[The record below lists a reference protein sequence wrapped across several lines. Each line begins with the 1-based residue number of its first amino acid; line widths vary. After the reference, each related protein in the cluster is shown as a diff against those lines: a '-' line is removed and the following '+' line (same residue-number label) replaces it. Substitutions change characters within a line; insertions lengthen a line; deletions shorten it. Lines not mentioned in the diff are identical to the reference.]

1 MDGNGSETLVLL
13 NSTAGVTLISDGSPL
28 TRLNYFDGKFL
39 RAEDL
44 QAEQTYLRRLVQM
57 SNQAHGAG
65 VVHGFEVTRASG
77 DKLRLAPGLAIDN
90 EGRVLF
96 LGETAEVSLAALLAQ
111 AAQAA
116 ASAGDAAFGACAPL
130 AAEPGTAPVADAAI
144 YVIGISQAEA
154 LCGHE
159 DVYGQACQQACV
171 TESARPFRVEGVALQ
186 ARPLVLASPLPT
198 STAVVLDAIHLRS
211 RVASAY
217 FADERGRPAS
227 LISQAGL
234 ASSIWCAGAAAS
246 AGGFVPLG
254 VLARSG
260 QAVRFL
266 DLWTARRERGETH
279 PLRYWRNRLA
289 MRPWDVFLAQVL
301 QFQCQLRDSWSE
313 VGEAPDPCADERAL
327 IAEASDVMGEL
338 ETYYKASSEMLVQ
351 KALGGETL
359 DKPSGGASRLNALL
373 GRLRKAKET
382 FTLTPTSRV
391 LISKGIVELPSGGY
405 LPVTPAS
412 NLTVN
417 EQVRRLMGEGV
428 DLRFCVVRP
437 DYVAHALESV
447 QHMDR
452 ISLLKGL
459 DDPSAKEAVDILV
472 PDGQIG
478 QDAASNGAAWEGRV
492 RRVPS
497 TGDTN
502 STDDGDQADI
512 RPGLS
517 SYKAGA
523 KSGMITSGK
532 LEGAYQREV
541 LGGAARSEAKPGGEL
556 SFFFA
561 GLTEL
566 PDQGEAT
573 DRLREW
579 AKATKQPAEATL
591 WRSIH
596 DVAEPKAEAAGV
608 KTEKVSKKEAEA
620 APAPAAPED
629 AMAIGAGYARLKDEA
644 IRYRAEV
651 GARMAKK
658 AGVRGQRQFGGLSDE
673 PVDHAALWVGARLDR
688 DPFAAP
694 EQARI
699 GGSLDLTYL
708 APRKGGSRLVDLAL
722 TGRFIVEGSRV
733 SGSRQIVQGAFI
745 GDAVVRLA
753 FSDVSEA
760 SRVIKVNLPIVLTRR
775 ADSQGVRVS
784 LNADLG
790 GVGSDDRGL
799 LGVLDLDGEVN
810 VSADGREVELLLSVR
825 GEAGEKE
832 GSRDPL
838 KLAAALRRNDAAI
851 LPGNAL
857 RAASETAIEVLGTGE
872 GGASFVAD
880 AQDDLFGRPQVS
892 GEPLVVRATRDWV
905 MFHRRRDRRCGQD
918 GPGTETGVRRYQL
931 YHLRV
936 KTDAQARTAGAAVIG
951 ANAEA
956 VTKLGFRPIAAIEFG
971 IGRSSLATP
980 EADVLADWQAADPG
994 EKLVFGAIGSLGP
1007 AQAEGEGLARARLS
1021 SLELTVSRDS
1031 LPPMADNHVLPLLPA
1046 LGLNGMDG
1054 ALFLVTQAQKA
1065 MCHTIYVT
1073 HDDNFP
1079 NLVLHNGLAA
1089 EIEKEKMTPLFEVVF
1104 ENGATPTAT
1113 TLKKLRDYWAENDYV
1128 DPPFASSYQAGPNDA
1143 ARRNLLL
1150 AQSQAIMEALD
1161 GDPASTKLS
1170 ISPDVT
1176 ELTECDAV
1184 TVVYANRANQ
1194 RIALVAAL
1202 PNATTGALSI
1212 ELKDFFF
1219 DGSALTDEGGFVT
1232 SVQGVLQRS
1241 HQKAAPFAPSTDRL
1255 AKATTLAL
1263 PIGNRITSISS
1274 GLVVLPPADVI
1285 HTDMRDLIQNAGF
1298 DTDGYDLLVIFR

>member
-96 LGETAEVSLAALLAQ
+96 LSETAEVSLAALLAQ

-116 ASAGDAAFGACAPL
+116 ASGGDAAFGACAPL
-130 AAEPGTAPVADAAI
+130 AAEPGTAPIADAAI

-159 DVYGQACQQACV
+159 DVYGQACQQACI

-186 ARPLVLASPLPT
+186 ARPLVLTSPLPT

-246 AGGFVPLG
+246 AGGFVPLA

-266 DLWTARRERGETH
+266 DLWTARRERGDPH
-279 PLRYWRNRLA
+279 PMRYWRNRLA

-313 VGEAPDPCADERAL
+313 LGEAPDPCADERAL
-327 IAEASDVMGEL
+327 IAEASEVMGEL
-338 ETYYKASSEMLVQ
+338 ESYYKASSEMLV
-351 KALGGETL
+351 KKVLGGETQ
-359 DKPSGGASRLNALL
+359 DKPGGGASRFGALL
-373 GRLRKAKET
+373 GKLRKAKET

-478 QDAASNGAAWEGRV
+478 QDAASKGAAWEGRV

-497 TGDTN
+497 TDDT
-502 STDDGDQADI
+502 DGDDTYVEVGSEKI
-512 RPGLS
+512 T
-517 SYKAGA
+517 SYKAAA
-523 KSGMITSGK
+523 KRPADAIGK

-541 LGGAARSEAKPGGEL
+541 LGGAARSETKPGGEL

-561 GLTEL
+561 GLAEL
-566 PDQGEAT
+566 PDQGDAT
-573 DRLREW
+573 ERLREW
-579 AKATKQPAEATL
+579 AKETKQPAEATL

-596 DVAEPKAEAAGV
+596 DVAEPKAEAVSEASGA
-608 KTEKVSKKEAEA
+608 KTEKVAKKEAA
-620 APAPAAPED
+620 SAPADD

-644 IRYRAEV
+644 IRYRADL

-658 AGVRGQRQFGGLSDE
+658 AGVRGQRQFGGLDDE
-673 PVDHAALWVGARLDR
+673 PVDHAAVWVGLRLDR
-688 DPFAAP
+688 DPFMAP
-694 EQARI
+694 EQARVA
-699 GGSLDLTYL
+699 GSLDLTYL
-708 APRKGGSRLVDLAL
+708 MPRKGGSRLIDLAL
-722 TGRFIVEGSRV
+722 TGRLVIEGSRV
-733 SGSRQIVQGAFI
+733 TGSRQIVQGTFL
-745 GDAVVRLA
+745 GDAVVRLDFA
-753 FSDVSEA
+753 DISEA
-760 SRVIKVNLPIVLTRR
+760 SRVIKVNVPVILTRR
-775 ADSQGVRVS
+775 ADSEGVRVT
-784 LNADLG
+784 LNADLQS
-790 GVGSDDRGL
+790 VGSDDRGL
-799 LGVLDLDGEVN
+799 LGVLDLEAQVDVM
-810 VSADGREVELLLSVR
+810 SDGREVELSLVVR
-825 GEAGEKE
+825 GEIEKSARE
-832 GSRDPL
+832 REPL
-838 KLAAALRRNDAAI
+838 KLMGALRRNDAAI
-851 LPGNAL
+851 KPGNAL
-857 RAASETAIEVLGTGE
+857 RAASETAIEVLGARD
-872 GGASFVAD
+872 GGSGFVAD
-880 AQDDLFGRPQVS
+880 AQDDLFGRPAL
-892 GEPLVVRATRDWV
+892 GGDPLVVRATRDWV
-905 MFHRRRDRRCGQD
+905 MFHRRRDKRCGQD
-918 GPGTETGVRRYQL
+918 GPGAETGVRRYQL
-931 YHLRV
+931 YHVRA
-936 KTDAQARTAGAAVIG
+936 KTEAQARTASAAVMAADAAAI
-951 ANAEA
+951 
-956 VTKLGFRPIAAIEFG
+956 TKAGFKPIAAIEFG
-971 IGRSSLATP
+971 IGRSSLVTP
-980 EADVLADWQAADPG
+980 EADVIADWQAADPG

-1007 AQAEGEGLARARLS
+1007 AQAEGEALARARLS
-1021 SLELTVSRDS
+1021 SLELTVSRDG

-1054 ALFLVTQAQKA
+1054 ALFLITQAQKS

-1079 NLVLHNGLAA
+1079 NLVIHNGLAG
-1089 EIEKEKMTPLFEVVF
+1089 EIEKEGLSPVLEVVF
-1104 ENGATPTAT
+1104 ENGATPTAAS
-1113 TLKKLRDYWAENDYV
+1113 LQKLREYWAKNDYGE
-1128 DPPFASSYQAGPNDA
+1128 PPFAAVYQAGPNDA
-1143 ARRNLLL
+1143 ARRTLLL
-1150 AQSQAIMEALD
+1150 AQAQAIIEGLD
-1161 GDPASTKLS
+1161 GEPTDATLA

-1176 ELTECDAV
+1176 ELTECDAI
-1184 TVVYANRANQ
+1184 TVVYANQ
-1194 RIALVAAL
+1194 RYQKIALVAAL
-1202 PNATTGALSI
+1202 PNATTGALTL
-1212 ELKDFFF
+1212 EVQDFLF

-1232 SVQGVLQRS
+1232 SVQSVLQRPY
-1241 HQKAAPFAPSTDRL
+1241 QRAEPFAPSTDRL
-1255 AKATTLAL
+1255 AKAMTLAL

-1274 GLVVLPPADVI
+1274 GVVVLPPADVI
-1285 HTDMRDLIQNAGF
+1285 QTDIRNLIQNAGF

>member
-65 VVHGFEVTRASG
+65 VVHGFEVNRASG
-77 DKLRLAPGLAIDN
+77 DRLRLAPGLAIDN

-96 LGETAEVSLAALLAQ
+96 LGESAEVSLAALLAQ
-111 AAQAA
+111 AAHTAA
-116 ASAGDAAFGACAPL
+116 AAGDATFGACAPL
-130 AAEPGTAPVADAAI
+130 SAVPGTAPIADAAI
-144 YVIGISQAEA
+144 YVLGISQAEA

-198 STAVVLDAIHLRS
+198 STAVVLDAVHLRS

-217 FADERGRPAS
+217 FADERVRPAA

-246 AGGFVPLG
+246 AGGFVPLA
-254 VLARSG
+254 VLACSG

-266 DLWTARRERGETH
+266 DLWTARRERGEPH

-338 ETYYKASSEMLVQ
+338 ETYYKASSEMLVH
-351 KALGGETL
+351 KTLGNETL
-359 DKPSGGASRLNALL
+359 DQPSGGASRLGALL
-373 GRLRKAKET
+373 GKLRKAKET

-478 QDAASNGAAWEGRV
+478 DDATTKGAAWEGRV
-492 RRVPS
+492 RRAP
-497 TGDTN
+497 
-502 STDDGDQADI
+502 STDDTNTTGDGGYGGI
-512 RPGLS
+512 KPGLRADFL
-517 SYKAGA
+517 AGPA
-523 KSGMITSGK
+523 MTTSGK

-541 LGGAARSEAKPGGEL
+541 LGGAARSETKPGGEL

-573 DRLREW
+573 DRLRKW
-579 AKATKQPAEATL
+579 AKEAQQPAEATL

-596 DVAEPKAEAAGV
+596 DVAEPKAETAGV
-608 KTEKVSKKEAEA
+608 KTEKVSKKEAKA
-620 APAPAAPED
+620 ASEE

-644 IRYRAEV
+644 IRYRAEL

-658 AGVRGQRQFGGLSDE
+658 AGMRGQRQFGGLVAE

-688 DPFAAP
+688 DPFTAP

-699 GGSLDLTYL
+699 AGSLDLTYL

-722 TGRFIVEGSRV
+722 TGRLVVEGSRV
-733 SGSRQIVQGAFI
+733 SGSRQILQGTFL
-745 GDAVVRLA
+745 GDAVVRLE
-753 FSDVSEA
+753 FSDISDA
-760 SRVIKVNLPIVLTRR
+760 SRVVRVNLPIVLSRR

-790 GVGSDDRGL
+790 GVGADDRGL

-810 VSADGREVELLLSVR
+810 VSADGRAVKLLLSVR
-825 GEAGEKE
+825 GADGENE
-832 GSRDPL
+832 GEREPL
-838 KLAAALRRNDAAI
+838 TLVGTLDRNDAAI

-857 RAASETAIEVLGTGE
+857 RIASETAIEVLGAGD
-872 GGASFVAD
+872 GGAGFVAD
-880 AQDDLFGRPQVS
+880 AQDDLFGRPSVS

-905 MFHRRRDRRCGQD
+905 MFHRRRDKQCGQD
-918 GPGTETGVRRYQL
+918 GPKTETGVRRYQL

-936 KTDAQARTAGAAVIG
+936 KTETQARAASAAVMG
-951 ANAEA
+951 ADAEA
-956 VTKLGFRPIAAIEFG
+956 ITKLGFRPIAAIEFDV
-971 IGRSSLATP
+971 GRSSFATP
-980 EADVLADWQAADPG
+980 EADLLADWRAADPG
-994 EKLVFGAIGSLGP
+994 ERLVFGAIGSLGP

-1021 SLELTVSRDS
+1021 NLELTVSRDG

-1054 ALFLVTQAQKA
+1054 ALFLVTQTQKP

-1073 HDDNFP
+1073 HNDSFP
-1079 NLVLHNGLAA
+1079 NAVLRNGLAN
-1089 EIEKEKMTPLFEVVF
+1089 EIKEEGLSPVLEVVF
-1104 ENGATPTAT
+1104 ESGSIPAAAS
-1113 TLKKLRDYWAENDYV
+1113 LQKLRGYWTENGYGE
-1128 DPPFASSYQAGPNDA
+1128 PPFASAYQAGPDDA
-1143 ARRNLLL
+1143 TRRALLL
-1150 AQSQAIMEALD
+1150 AQAKAIIEGLD
-1161 GDPASTKLS
+1161 GDPTRAGLA

-1176 ELTECDAV
+1176 ELTPCDAI
-1184 TVVYANRANQ
+1184 TVIYANRPSMSLK
-1194 RIALVAAL
+1194 IALVGAF

-1212 ELKDFFF
+1212 ELAEFVY
-1219 DGSALTDEGGFVT
+1219 DGSALTDEGAFVAG
-1232 SVQGVLQRS
+1232 VQTALLRSPQRVE
-1241 HQKAAPFAPSTDRL
+1241 PFAPATDRL
-1255 AKATTLAL
+1255 DQAKALAS
-1263 PIGNRITSISS
+1263 PMGDRIKSISGGKAILQS
-1274 GLVVLPPADVI
+1274 IDVI
-1285 HTDMRDLIQNAGF
+1285 HTEVRNLIQNAGF
-1298 DTDGYDLLVIFR
+1298 DTDHYDLLIVFR